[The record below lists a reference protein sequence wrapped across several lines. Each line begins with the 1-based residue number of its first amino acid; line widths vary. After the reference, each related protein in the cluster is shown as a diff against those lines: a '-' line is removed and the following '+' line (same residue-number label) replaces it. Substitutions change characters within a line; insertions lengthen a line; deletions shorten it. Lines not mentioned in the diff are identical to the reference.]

1 MLIDFTS
8 GDPGKKICVND
19 VFFWMMFIAQWFA
32 MSFIHPSIPSSFS
45 IINALKF
52 FNFTALPEDV
62 NVPTQI
68 KGSLLVGFRS

>member
-32 MSFIHPSIPSSFS
+32 MSFIHPF
-45 IINALKF
+45 
-52 FNFTALPEDV
+52 
-62 NVPTQI
+62 
-68 KGSLLVGFRS
+68 LLAFQLLMP